1 VSGESGGSGAGHGG
15 PRRGYSWEPFRPGH
29 DVSTKHGAY
38 SVELVEAD
46 VARLLTDLQREGAPW
61 LNVVDGPELQAWL
74 RAEAALRRVHDW
86 LDVHGWLDEKG
97 KPRPATE
104 LWSRLDRAAARAR
117 AALGFN
123 PTSRAALGRD
133 TATARA
139 LSAQAD
145 EELRRAGAE
154 TAAGRRL
161 RGLPSGDDDGPGDA
175 A

>member
-1 VSGESGGSGAGHGG
+1 MSRESQR
-15 PRRGYSWEPFRPGH
+15 PPFEPGH
-29 DVSTKHGAY
+29 KINQRHGAY
-38 SVELVEAD
+38 DVELVTAD
-46 VARLLTDLQREGAPW
+46 AAQMLADMRRDGAPW

-74 RAEAALRRVHDW
+74 HAEAALRRVHAY
-86 LDVHGWLDEKG
+86 LEQVGWVDDKG

-139 LSAQAD
+139 LTAQAD
-145 EELRRAGAE
+145 EDLRRAGAE
-154 TAAGRRL
+154 TVAGRRL
-161 RGLPSGDDDGPGDA
+161 RGLPPVDDGGSDGA